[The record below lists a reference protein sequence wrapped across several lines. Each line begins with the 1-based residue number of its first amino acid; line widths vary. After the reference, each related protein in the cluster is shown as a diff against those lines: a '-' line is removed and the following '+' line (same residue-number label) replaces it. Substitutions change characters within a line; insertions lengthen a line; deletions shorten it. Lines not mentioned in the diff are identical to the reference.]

1 MQQAAAAERDYRNP
15 KIHSDLLNLYTRFF
29 GVHQN
34 MSKYL
39 RIAILEGEILRSI
52 SLAMRLTIQINVMK
66 TTPSSSITHDLLAK
80 LHDLRS
86 LVENIK
92 AFTTLLWKTKAIS
105 EGFFLTA
112 MSLVEEISKQVVGW
126 EKYLIK
132 NMCKK

>member
-1 MQQAAAAERDYRNP
+1 
-15 KIHSDLLNLYTRFF
+15 
-29 GVHQN
+29 
-34 MSKYL
+34 
-39 RIAILEGEILRSI
+39 
-52 SLAMRLTIQINVMK
+52 MK
-66 TTPSSSITHDLLAK
+66 TTPSSSITHDILAK

-126 EKYLIK
+126 EKKLCKLDEERKYLIRFRMRSK
-132 NMCKK
+132 QLSSFPEKKECGM